1 MLISALYTHIPIL
14 QCSLNWAL
22 TFLQK
27 FFKTTSC
34 LFQSA
39 FNFAVLTILSSPFM
53 IHSEIQVL
61 SECVF
66 FQLPVLMEAWLFP
79 NSSASSAVPQ
89 LLVFVSRNPFTSLYA
104 ISSLFCQN
112 LNSLEMRVTQLL
124 CIVHLCFS
132 HLLVSCALTFTHL
145 FLLPWIFPRN
155 MKSVFFDHRYP
166 VCRIALVWTRNIYIC
181 FKLWEKVWS

>member
-89 LLVFVSRNPFTSLYA
+89 LLVFVSHNPFTSLYT

-112 LNSLEMRVTQLL
+112 PNSLEMCHWTTVY
-124 CIVHLCFS
+124 CPS
-132 HLLVSCALTFTHL
+132 L
-145 FLLPWIFPRN
+145 FLSSAGFLCTHIYSLVFSTLNIPKEYE
-155 MKSVFFDHRYP
+155 KSVFFDHRYP
-166 VCRIALVWTRNIYIC
+166 VCRIALVWTRNIYIS
-181 FKLWEKVWS
+181 FKVWEKVWN